1 MLYAMYGD
9 SSASGRLAQQG
20 FVQGL
25 VSALERASGIT
36 WEVDI
41 KRKGS
46 DYVLT
51 AVVCGT
57 RYQDA
62 IFLYDVAVYNSRSIS
77 CL

>member
-1 MLYAMYGD
+1 MLDGD

-41 KRKGS
+41 KQLVCC
-46 DYVLT
+46 VLC
-51 AVVCGT
+51 A
-57 RYQDA
+57 
-62 IFLYDVAVYNSRSIS
+62 S
-77 CL
+77 C

>member
-1 MLYAMYGD
+1 MLDGD
-9 SSASGRLAQQG
+9 SSASVHSSEHRGSL
-20 FVQGL
+20 L
-25 VSALERASGIT
+25 K
-36 WEVDI
+36 EVDI

-51 AVVCGT
+51 AVVEGTGT